1 MLSEQE
7 HGVKVHRQ
15 QVWPDAEYQTAAE
28 LLLPGA
34 GDLPAPAEWQ
44 EVLPHLEAEP
54 DVTAPTLLPEHAP
67 KLCLLC
73 SSLLATPMELAL
85 GVAIAESSP
94 WYVTRGLSPD
104 TSLLAGDGPELLSI
118 GVTCLFGLPQ

>member
-15 QVWPDAEYQTAAE
+15 QAWPDAEYQTAAE
-28 LLLPGA
+28 LLLPGP

-44 EVLPHLEAEP
+44 EVLPNLGAEP

-67 KLCLLC
+67 KLCLLVC
-73 SSLLATPMELAL
+73 SSLLPATHGTGSWSRHSRESPMICGER
-85 GVAIAESSP
+85 S
-94 WYVTRGLSPD
+94 VT
-104 TSLLAGDGPELLSI
+104 
-118 GVTCLFGLPQ
+118 